1 MFNHN
6 IFTLDSVS
14 IFNNSNINKTP
25 EKKNRLSLPKILYQT
40 NTQNMLNLSYGEI
53 KPNKKFKKTVTFNLK
68 SDSDKKIKKF
78 NKNISLSPPSIISP
92 IKQRV
97 FKTILINDNIK
108 NKNKEE
114 NIKYNTITI

>member
-40 NTQNMLNLSYGEI
+40 NTQNILNLSYREI
-53 KPNKKFKKTVTFNLK
+53 KQNKKTSNFRY
-68 SDSDKKIKKF
+68 IKK
-78 NKNISLSPPSIISP
+78 NI
-92 IKQRV
+92 
-97 FKTILINDNIK
+97 
-108 NKNKEE
+108 
-114 NIKYNTITI
+114 